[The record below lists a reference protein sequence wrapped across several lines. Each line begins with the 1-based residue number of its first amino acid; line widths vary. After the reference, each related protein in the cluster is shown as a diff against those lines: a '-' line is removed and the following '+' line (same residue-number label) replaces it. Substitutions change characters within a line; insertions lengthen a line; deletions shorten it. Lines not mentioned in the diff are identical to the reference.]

1 MHPSLGLI
9 ALIGIF
15 VAAAVA
21 GAPIGLAMLAS
32 GIAYLFVTGQDRGLL
47 LDQTMNSLYSNYVLL
62 AVPLFIFVANTM
74 NASGVTDRLLDLSS
88 ALVGRFR
95 GGLAQVNVLSNLV
108 FSGMSGSAVADAAG
122 PGLIIARMMVR
133 KGYSP
138 GFSAATSAAAATI
151 GPIVPPSIPM
161 VFYALIANTS
171 VGAMFLGG
179 LVPAVLMAISLM
191 TIIAVLAKQR
201 NFPREA
207 PIPLREWPATIG
219 RAFLPMMLPV
229 ILLGVIYSGIAT
241 PTDAAAVAAAY
252 ALLLAYVVYR
262 SAGWT
267 EFVQTLVDTVRST
280 ASVGLIIAGAFVFN
294 YAIAAENV
302 PQALQAAILHWNPSP
317 LMFLAAVNILLLAL
331 ACVLDAITMLL
342 VLVPLLVPV
351 AVGLH
356 IDPVFFGVLVIL
368 NMMIGLALP
377 PHGLVLYVMSSLTQ
391 TPLGEIFREVLPFIV
406 ALLVVLIAV
415 TLVPDLVLALPR
427 HFGYR
432 G

>member
-15 VAAAVA
+15 VAGAVA

-47 LDQTMNSLYSNYVLL
+47 VDQTVNSLYSNYVLL

-122 PGLIIARMMVR
+122 PGLIVARMMVR

-179 LVPAVLMAISLM
+179 LVPAVLMALSLM
-191 TIIAVLAKQR
+191 TIIAVLAR
-201 NFPREA
+201 RRSFPRES
-207 PIPLREWPATIG
+207 PVPLGEWPATIG

-262 SAGWT
+262 SASWA
-267 EFVQTLVDTVRST
+267 EFGRTLVDTVRST
-280 ASVGLIIAGAFVFN
+280 ASVGLILAGAFVFN

-302 PQALQAAILHWNPSP
+302 PQALQAAILLWNPSP
-317 LMFLAAVNILLLAL
+317 LMFLAAVNVLLLAL

-391 TPLGEIFREVLPFIV
+391 TPLGEIFRDVLPFIV
-406 ALLVVLIAV
+406 ALLAVLIAV
-415 TLVPDLVLALPR
+415 TLFPDLVLTVPR

>member
-1 MHPSLGLI
+1 MHASLGLL
-9 ALIGIF
+9 ALIGVF
-15 VAAAVA
+15 VAGSVA

-32 GIAYLFVTGQDRGLL
+32 GIAYLFVTGQDRGLIV
-47 LDQTMNSLYSNYVLL
+47 DQTMNSLYSNYVLL

-88 ALVGRFR
+88 VLVGRFR

-179 LVPAVLMAISLM
+179 IVPAGLMALSLM
-191 TIIAVLAKQR
+191 TIIAVLAR
-201 NFPREA
+201 RRGFPREA
-207 PIPLREWPATIG
+207 PIALNAWPGTIG
-219 RAFLPMMLPV
+219 RAFLPMLLPV

-241 PTDAAAVAAAY
+241 PTDAAAIAAAY
-252 ALLLAYVVYR
+252 ALLLAYGVYR

-267 EFVQTLVDTVRST
+267 EFVQTLVTTVRST

-302 PQALQAAILHWNPSP
+302 PQAIQAAILHWNPSP
-317 LMFLAAVNILLLAL
+317 LMFLAGVNLLLLAL
-331 ACVLDAITMLL
+331 ACLLDAITMLL

-377 PHGLVLYVMSSLTQ
+377 PHGLILYVMSSLTQ
-391 TPLGEIFREVLPFIV
+391 TPVGSIFREVLPFIA
-406 ALLVVLIAV
+406 ALLVVLAAV
-415 TLVPDLVLALPR
+415 TLFPDIVLALPR

>member
-1 MHPSLGLI
+1 LI
-9 ALIGIF
+9 TLIGVFI
-15 VAAAVA
+15 ATAVA
-21 GAPIGLAMLAS
+21 GAPIGLAMFAG
-32 GIAYLFVTGQDRGLL
+32 GIAYLFVSGQDRGLL

-88 ALVGRFR
+88 AFVGRFR

-171 VGAMFLGG
+171 VSAMFLGG

-191 TIIAVLAKQR
+191 AIIAVLAR
-201 NFPREA
+201 RRDFPREA
-207 PIPLREWPATIG
+207 PIPVREWPAAIA

-252 ALLLAYVVYR
+252 ALFLAYVVYR
-262 SAGWT
+262 SARWA
-267 EFVQTLVDTVRST
+267 EFVQTIVETVRNT
-280 ASVGLIIAGAFVFN
+280 ATVGLILAGAFVFN

-302 PQALQAAILHWNPSP
+302 PQALQAAILHLNPSP
-317 LMFLAAVNILLLAL
+317 LLFLAGVNVLLLAL

-342 VLVPLLVPV
+342 VLVPLLVPI

-391 TPLGEIFREVLPFIV
+391 TPVGAIFREVLPFIV
-406 ALLVVLIAV
+406 ALLVVLVAV

>member
-1 MHPSLGLI
+1 MHASPGL
-9 ALIGIF
+9 AVLIGVFLVGAI
-15 VAAAVA
+15 A
-21 GAPIGLAMLAS
+21 GAPIGLAMLGS
-32 GIAYLFVTGQDRGLL
+32 GIAYLLVTHQDLGLIV
-47 LDQTMNSLYSNYVLL
+47 DQTMNSLYDNYVLL
-62 AVPLFIFVANTM
+62 AVPFFIFVANTM
-74 NASGVTDRLLDLSS
+74 NASGVTDRLLDMSS

-122 PGLIIARMMVR
+122 PGLIVARMMVR

-179 LVPAVLMAISLM
+179 LVPAVLMAGSLM
-191 TIIAVLAKQR
+191 CIIAVMAR
-201 NFPREA
+201 RRAFPREK
-207 PIPLREWPATIG
+207 PIASGAWPLTIW
-219 RAFLPMMLPV
+219 RALPPMMLPV
-229 ILLGVIYSGIAT
+229 ILLGIIYSGVAT
-241 PTDAAAVAAAY
+241 PTDAAAIAAAY
-252 ALLLAYVVYR
+252 ALLLAYVIYR
-262 SAGWT
+262 SAGWA
-267 EFVQTLVDTVRST
+267 EFVATLQQTVRST
-280 ASVGLIIAGAFVFN
+280 ATVGLIIAGAFVFN

-302 PQALQAAILHWNPSP
+302 PQNLQALFLEWNPSP
-317 LMFLAAVNILLLAL
+317 LLFLLVVNVLFLAL
-331 ACVLDAITMLL
+331 ACLLDAITMLL

-351 AVGLH
+351 ATGLH
-356 IDPVFFGVLVIL
+356 VDPVFFGVLVIL

-377 PHGLVLYVMSSLTQ
+377 PHGLVLYVMSSLTG
-391 TPLGEIFREVLPFIV
+391 TPIGAIFREVVPFIG
-406 ALLVVLIAV
+406 ALLIVLIAV
-415 TLVPDLVLALPR
+415 TLFPDLVLALPR

>member
-1 MHPSLGLI
+1 
-9 ALIGIF
+9 
-15 VAAAVA
+15 
-21 GAPIGLAMLAS
+21 
-32 GIAYLFVTGQDRGLL
+32 
-47 LDQTMNSLYSNYVLL
+47 
-62 AVPLFIFVANTM
+62 
-74 NASGVTDRLLDLSS
+74 VTDRLLDLSS

-122 PGLIIARMMVR
+122 PGLIVARMMVR

-179 LVPAVLMAISLM
+179 LVPAGLMALSLM
-191 TIIAVLAKQR
+191 TIIALLAWR
-201 NFPREA
+201 RRFPREA
-207 PIPLREWPATIG
+207 PISIRAWPATIG
-219 RAFLPMMLPV
+219 SAFLPMLLPG

-241 PTDAAAVAAAY
+241 PTDAAAIAAAY
-252 ALLLAYVVYR
+252 AILLAYGIYR
-262 SAGWT
+262 SAKWP
-267 EFVQTLVDTVRST
+267 EFVATLVETVQST
-280 ASVGLIIAGAFVFN
+280 ASVGMIIAGAFVFN
-294 YAIAAENV
+294 YAIASENV
-302 PQALQAAILHWNPSP
+302 PQALHAAIVQWNPSP
-317 LMFLAAVNILLLAL
+317 ILFLAFTNVLLLAL

-342 VLVPLLVPV
+342 VLIPLLVPI
-351 AVGLH
+351 AVGLQ

-377 PHGLVLYVMSSLTQ
+377 PHGLLLYVMSSLTQ
-391 TPLGEIFREVLPFIV
+391 TPVGAIFREVLPFVV

-415 TLVPDLVLALPR
+415 TMLPDLVLALPR

>member
-1 MHPSLGLI
+1 MSHGLVT
-9 ALIGIF
+9 LMGVF
-15 VAAAVA
+15 LVAAIA

-32 GIAYLFVTGQDRGLL
+32 GIAYLFVTGQDAGLIV
-47 LDQTMNSLYSNYVLL
+47 DQTMNSLYGNYVLL
-62 AVPLFIFVANTM
+62 AVPFFIFVANTM
-74 NASGVTDRLLDLSS
+74 NASGVTDRLLDFSS

-108 FSGMSGSAVADAAG
+108 FSGMSGSAIADAAG
-122 PGLIIARMMVR
+122 PGLIVARMMMR

-179 LVPAVLMAISLM
+179 LVPAALMAGSLM
-191 TIIAVLAKQR
+191 TMIAIMAR
-201 NFPREA
+201 RRRFPRE
-207 PIPLREWPATIG
+207 PAIAMSAWSSTLA
-219 RAFLPMMLPV
+219 RAFPAMLLPV
-229 ILLGVIYSGIAT
+229 LLLGVIYSGLAT
-241 PTDAAAVAAAY
+241 PTEAAAIAASY
-252 ALLLAYVVYR
+252 ALLLAYVIYR
-262 SAGWT
+262 SAGWP
-267 EFVQTLVDTVRST
+267 EFIATLMQTVRST
-280 ASVGLIIAGAFVFN
+280 AGVGLMIAGAFVFN

-302 PQALQAAILHWNPSP
+302 PQALQAAILHWGPSP
-317 LMFLAAVNILLLAL
+317 PLFLIGVNVLFLAL

-351 AVGLH
+351 AIGLH

-377 PHGLVLYVMSSLTQ
+377 PHGLILYVMSTLTG
-391 TPLGEIFREVLPFIV
+391 TPLGDIFREVLPFIA
-406 ALLVVLIAV
+406 ALLIVLAAV
-415 TLVPDLVLALPR
+415 TFVPELVLALPR
-427 HFGYR
+427 AFGYR
-432 G
+432 S

>member
-1 MHPSLGLI
+1 VHASLGLV
-9 ALIGIF
+9 ALIGVF
-15 VAAAVA
+15 VGGAIL
-21 GAPIGLAMLAS
+21 GAPVGMAMLAS
-32 GIAYLFVTGQDRGLL
+32 GIAYLFVTGQDRGLIV
-47 LDQTMNSLYSNYVLL
+47 DQTMNSLYSNYVLL

-179 LVPAVLMAISLM
+179 LVPAGLMALSLMAI
-191 TIIAVLAKQR
+191 IAILSR
-201 NFPREA
+201 RRSFPREA

-241 PTDAAAVAAAY
+241 PTDAAAIAAAY

-262 SAGWT
+262 SARWA
-267 EFVQTLVDTVRST
+267 EFVQTLVQTVRST

-294 YAIAAENV
+294 YAIASENV

-317 LMFLAAVNILLLAL
+317 LMFLAGVNVLFLAL

-377 PHGLVLYVMSSLTQ
+377 PHGLILYVMSSLTG
-391 TPLGEIFREVLPFIV
+391 TPVGDIFREVLPFIV
-406 ALLVVLIAV
+406 ALLVVLVLV

-427 HFGYR
+427 HFGYT